1 MIERKIKFITPEQ
14 IMSFCSTC
22 QKMQSDVDVVNLSN
36 RHIKIDGKSI
46 VGLMTIKLGMP
57 MLLVVNGTDESL
69 AEEKFAAYLTE

>member
-1 MIERKIKFITPEQ
+1 
-14 IMSFCSTC
+14 MSFCSTC
-22 QKMQSDVDVVNLSN
+22 QKMQSDVDVVNISK

-57 MLLVVNGTDESL
+57 MLLVVNGADESL

>member
-1 MIERKIKFITPEQ
+1 
-14 IMSFCSTC
+14 MSFCSTC
-22 QKMQSDVDVVNLSN
+22 QKMQSDVDVVNISN

-57 MLLVVNGTDESL
+57 MLLVVNGMDESL

>member
-1 MIERKIKFITPEQ
+1 
-14 IMSFCSTC
+14 
-22 QKMQSDVDVVNLSN
+22 MQSDVDVVNLSN

-57 MLLVVNGTDESL
+57 MLLVVNGADESL